1 MELILTAD
9 MGEVE
14 AYADQIAASLGA
26 EVWEEEAH
34 QAIVWW
40 WASIQGQIPQ
50 LSGALKRSLIKRND
64 DAHFWRAEGDEV
76 SIGSH
81 LPQAFFQQH
90 KIPRPGAEVVATAIV
105 MALAL
110 TMARMPRRSA

>member
-1 MELILTAD
+1 MGLILTAD
-9 MGEVE
+9 LSEVDAFADQLAAQLGVE
-14 AYADQIAASLGA
+14 AWGE
-26 EVWEEEAH
+26 EVH

-40 WASIQGQIPQ
+40 WAGIQGQIPQ
-50 LSGALKRSLIKRND
+50 LSGALKRSLIRRND

-81 LPQAFFQQH
+81 LPQALFQQH
-90 KIPRPGAEVVATAIV
+90 NIPRPTAEVVAAALI